1 MEGSDLTV
9 VAALLVGGKL
19 EVAGSDLIRAA
30 VVVAVAE
37 LGSCLMAAAEAAAG
51 LDKGVACTKNSAA
64 RVIPGLTCKAT
75 ASRLR
80 SFLQNLMRSSPGS
93 MAGAAGRA
101 GALSA
106 SFRFMEL
113 PSSRALLSRRAG
125 RWTGRACRIC
135 TAHNPSSGYI
145 SQALL

>member
-1 MEGSDLTV
+1 MHQVRAQLSDDALDQQNT
-9 VAALLVGGKL
+9 AIQQILEQELHSRNIPSGQATDKALLH
-19 EVAGSDLIRAA
+19 
-30 VVVAVAE
+30 
-37 LGSCLMAAAEAAAG
+37 SCTG
-51 LDKGVACTKNSAA
+51 TKNSAA

-93 MAGAAGRA
+93 IAGAAGRA

-106 SFRFMEL
+106 SFRFMEP

-135 TAHNPSSGYI
+135 KSHNPSLGYV
-145 SQALL
+145 SQACH

>member
-1 MEGSDLTV
+1 MLVHVGSQDQGLGTPSRYLATTIRWNPV
-9 VAALLVGGKL
+9 NCYCYFKSRSRNIPSGHATDNALLH
-19 EVAGSDLIRAA
+19 
-30 VVVAVAE
+30 
-37 LGSCLMAAAEAAAG
+37 SCTG
-51 LDKGVACTKNSAA
+51 TKNSAA

-93 MAGAAGRA
+93 IAGAAGRA

-106 SFRFMEL
+106 SFRFMEP

-125 RWTGRACRIC
+125 RWIGRACRIC
-135 TAHNPSSGYI
+135 KVYSNVSGYV
-145 SQALL
+145 S